1 MPRTPHTAPVRC
13 AQGRPRTPHRFLP
26 DVIVATIALG
36 VFLTLALYQLDLP
49 GLHYDEAREAGL
61 PALQILQGQ
70 PVSAQRGAT
79 VNVFGREVPL
89 MVQDYI
95 GALQAFLAVPFLAVF
110 GANTIAL
117 RLMPV
122 AGAALALVLAG
133 ILAGRLYGRH
143 GAWAAMLVLAVQ
155 PSFLFWSRQ
164 GVFVTSI
171 TGLLA
176 VAVPLLLLRGSRTGR
191 AAPFIGAAFLAGL
204 GLYAK
209 LLFVWVL
216 GALAIVA
223 LAWLIAGEDWRR
235 IPPRRAVL
243 VAAGSALAFAAAIAP
258 LVLFNLRTG
267 GTFATLGTNLTQ
279 SYYGVNNLAFARNL
293 AVRLWNLRSFLDGS
307 SFWYQ
312 GATLRNGVAP
322 WVYGLALAAL
332 LAGAAWHALPRRR
345 SPLLLPAV
353 AALAM
358 LIPEGSEFGPGFTEF
373 VRPWTFAAAAV
384 CLIVFLATERHAPT
398 RRRMAPLTLL
408 GLIVVQSC
416 FTVSDLFV
424 THFALMAPL
433 APLAI
438 GGAAD
443 LLTRLPRGG
452 RVPALVLPVLLVL
465 SLAATDLRTSL
476 DYHAALTQTGGLS
489 THSDA
494 IYRLAGALRDRP
506 GPVVAVDWGFGVQV
520 QFLTAGAVNPIEV
533 FGYTPDADDA
543 FRRRLEPFLD
553 RPGAA
558 FVFHTPQETVFAR
571 RAVFDE
577 LAAARGGVQ
586 WLAGISR
593 RDGGPVFE
601 IVGVGAR

>member
-1 MPRTPHTAPVRC
+1 MMPRPPHPAPRS
-13 AQGRPRTPHRFLP
+13 PLPSLP
-26 DVIVATIALG
+26 DVVVATVALG
-36 VFLTLALYQLDLP
+36 VFLALALHQLDLP

-61 PALQILQGQ
+61 PAVQLLHGL
-70 PVSAQRGAT
+70 PVFAQRGAT
-79 VNVFGREVPL
+79 VHVFGRELPL

-95 GALQAFLAVPFLAVF
+95 GALQAFLAVPFLALF
-110 GANTIAL
+110 GANAVAL

-122 AGAALALVLAG
+122 AAAALALMLAGVLAG
-133 ILAGRLYGRH
+133 ELYGRH

-176 VAVPLLLLRGSRTGR
+176 VAVPLLVLRGARTGR
-191 AAPFIGAAFLAGL
+191 AAPFVGAAFLAGL

-216 GALAIVA
+216 GALAAVA
-223 LAWLIAGEDWRR
+223 LAWLLASGTWRR
-235 IPPRRAVL
+235 IPLRRAIL
-243 VAAGSALAFAAAIAP
+243 VAAACALAFAAAVAP

-267 GTFATLGTNLTQ
+267 GTVATLGTNLTQ
-279 SYYGVNNLAFARNL
+279 SYYGVNNLAFAQNL

-307 SFWYQ
+307 SFWYL

-332 LAGAAWHALPRRR
+332 LAGAAYHALPRRR
-345 SPLLLPAV
+345 SVLLLPA
-353 AALAM
+353 AATLVM
-358 LIPEGSEFGPGFTEF
+358 LIPEGGEFGPGFTEI
-373 VRPWTFAAAAV
+373 VRPWTFAVAAL
-384 CLIVFLATERHAPT
+384 CLIVFLAGEGHAPT
-398 RRRMAPLTLL
+398 RRRVAPLAFL

-452 RVPALVLPVLLVL
+452 RAAAAVLPVLLVL

-476 DYHAALTQTGGLS
+476 DYHAALARTGGLS

-494 IYRLAGALRDRP
+494 IYRLVDALRDRP
-506 GPVVAVDWGFGVQV
+506 APIVAVDWGFAAQV
-520 QFLTAGAVNPIEV
+520 QFLTAGAVNPVEV
-533 FGYTPDADDA
+533 FGYSPDADDA
-543 FRRRLEPFLD
+543 FRERLEPFLAQ
-553 RPGAA
+553 PGAT
-558 FVFHTPQETVFAR
+558 FVFHTPQETVFDR
-571 RAVFDE
+571 RAAFDR
-577 LAAARGGVQ
+577 LAAARGGAHT
-586 WLAGISR
+586 LAGVSR

-601 IVGVGAR
+601 IVGVGPR